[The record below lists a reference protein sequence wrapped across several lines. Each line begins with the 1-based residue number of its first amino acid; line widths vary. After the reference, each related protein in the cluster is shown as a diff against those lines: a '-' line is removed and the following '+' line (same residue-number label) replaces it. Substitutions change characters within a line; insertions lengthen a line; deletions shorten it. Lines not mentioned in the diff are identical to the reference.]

1 MSQSPPLPI
10 SKNDLDKLAIIYAFL
25 AAKIFQLKFA
35 DEQIKDMNCEK
46 NIVAKIQKYRNTEI
60 QIKKLAEYP

>member
-1 MSQSPPLPI
+1 MSQFPPLPI

-46 NIVAKIQKYRNTEI
+46 YRSQKTEI
-60 QIKKLAEYP
+60 QNTEYR